1 MKVAVTG
8 SSGLIG
14 SAYVKAAKKA
24 GIELVRLVR
33 RDPSPGQ
40 SEFRWDPE
48 AGEIDE
54 EGLAGVGAVVHL
66 AGENIGARRW
76 SNAQKARIRDSRV
89 NGTKTISDAVAR
101 LDPRP
106 DVLVCASAL
115 GYYGDRGDDVLTED
129 APAGSDFLARVGV
142 EWENASR
149 SASEA
154 GVRVVNLR
162 FGLVI
167 GRDAPLLTR
176 QLPIFKLGLGGK
188 LGSGRQ
194 FFSWISIDDAVRA
207 ISYAVDTPTLVGPVN
222 VCSPNPVT
230 NAEFTKTFGRVL
242 SRPAIFMVPRFALK
256 AAFGEMADTMFGSV
270 RMSPTKLVE
279 SGFQFQH
286 PDLEGALR
294 HALGR

>member
-14 SAYVKAAKKA
+14 SAYVEIAKEA

-33 RDPSPGQ
+33 HDPLSAQ
-40 SEFRWDPE
+40 NEIRWDPE
-48 AGEIDE
+48 AGEVDE
-54 EGLAGVGAVVHL
+54 EGIAGVNAVVHL

-76 SNAQKARIRDSRV
+76 SIAQKARIRDSRV
-89 NGTKTISDAVAR
+89 NGTKTISSVVAR
-101 LDPRP
+101 LDPKP

-115 GYYGDRGDDVLTED
+115 GYYGDRGGEILTED

-142 EWENASR
+142 DWENASS
-149 SASEA
+149 SASDA

-162 FGLVI
+162 FGLVV

-176 QLPIFKLGLGGK
+176 QLTIFKLGLGGK

-194 FFSWISIDDAVRA
+194 FFSWISLDDVVRA
-207 ISYAVDTPTLVGPVN
+207 ISHVINTPSIAGPIN

-242 SRPAIFMVPRFALK
+242 SRPALFVVPRFAMK
-256 AAFGEMADTMFGSV
+256 IAFGEIADTMFSSV
-270 RMSPTKLVE
+270 RMSPARLVE
-279 SGFQFQH
+279 SGFQFEY
-286 PDLEGALR
+286 PELEGALR

>member
-54 EGLAGVGAVVHL
+54 EGLAGVDAVVHL

-89 NGTKTISDAVAR
+89 NGTKTMSDAVAR

-154 GVRVVNLR
+154 
-162 FGLVI
+162 
-167 GRDAPLLTR
+167 
-176 QLPIFKLGLGGK
+176 
-188 LGSGRQ
+188 
-194 FFSWISIDDAVRA
+194 
-207 ISYAVDTPTLVGPVN
+207 
-222 VCSPNPVT
+222 
-230 NAEFTKTFGRVL
+230 
-242 SRPAIFMVPRFALK
+242 
-256 AAFGEMADTMFGSV
+256 
-270 RMSPTKLVE
+270 
-279 SGFQFQH
+279 
-286 PDLEGALR
+286 
-294 HALGR
+294 

>member
-1 MKVAVTG
+1 M
-8 SSGLIG
+8 
-14 SAYVKAAKKA
+14 
-24 GIELVRLVR
+24 R

-54 EGLAGVGAVVHL
+54 EGLAGVDAVVHL

-89 NGTKTISDAVAR
+89 NGTKTMSDVVAR

-154 GVRVVNLR
+154 GVRVVNMR

-167 GRDAPLLTR
+167 SRDAPLLTR

-279 SGFQFQH
+279 SGFQFEH

-294 HALGR
+294 HALDR

>member
-1 MKVAVTG
+1 MRVALTG

-14 SAYVKAAKKA
+14 SAYRDAAKKA
-24 GIELVRLVR
+24 GIEVVHLVRH
-33 RDPSPGQ
+33 DPSPGQ
-40 SEFRWDPE
+40 SEIRWDPE
-48 AGEIDE
+48 AGEVDE
-54 EGLAGVGAVVHL
+54 EGLAGVSAVVHL

-76 SNAQKARIRDSRV
+76 SSAQKARIRGSRV
-89 NGTKTISDAVAR
+89 NGTRTISDALVR

-115 GYYGDRGDDVLTED
+115 GYYGDRGSDVLTED
-129 APAGSDFLARVGV
+129 APAGWDFLAQVGV
-142 EWENASR
+142 EWEKASL

-167 GRDAPLLTR
+167 GRDAQLLTR

-194 FFSWISIDDAVRA
+194 YMSWVSLDDVVRA
-207 ISYAVDTPTLVGPVN
+207 ISYAVDTPTLAGPVN

-230 NAEFTKTFGRVL
+230 NAEFTKTLGRVL
-242 SRPAIFMVPRFALK
+242 SRPAFFVVPRLAMK
-256 AAFGEMADTMFGSV
+256 AAFGEMADMMFGSV

>member
-1 MKVAVTG
+1 MKVAVMG

-14 SAYVKAAKKA
+14 SAYGETAKKA
-24 GIELVRLVR
+24 GVEVVRLVR
-33 RDPSPGQ
+33 HRPLPGPDEV
-40 SEFRWDPE
+40 SWDPE
-48 AGEIDE
+48 AEDVDE
-54 EGLAGVGAVVHL
+54 QGLAGINAVVHL

-89 NGTKTISDAVAR
+89 NGTKAISNAVAR
-101 LDPRP
+101 LDPKP

-129 APAGSDFLARVGV
+129 APAGSDFLAHVGV
-142 EWENASR
+142 EWEKASQG
-149 SASEA
+149 ASDA

-167 GRDAPLLTR
+167 GRDAQLLTR
-176 QLPIFKLGLGGK
+176 QLPIFRLGLGGK
-188 LGSGRQ
+188 LGGGRQ
-194 FFSWISIDDAVRA
+194 FFSWISLDDTVRA
-207 ISYAVDTPTLVGPVN
+207 ISHAIDTPTLAGPIN

-242 SRPAIFMVPRFALK
+242 SRPAFFVVPRMVLRVAL
-256 AAFGEMADTMFGSV
+256 GEMADTMFSSV
-270 RMSPTKLVE
+270 RMNPTRLVE
-279 SGFQFQH
+279 SGFQFEH
-286 PDLEGALR
+286 PYLEGALR

>member
-1 MKVAVTG
+1 MRVAVTG

-14 SAYVKAAKKA
+14 SAYREAAKKA

-33 RDPSPGQ
+33 HDPVPGE

-48 AGEIDE
+48 AGKVGE
-54 EGLAGVGAVVHL
+54 EGLAGVSAVVHL

-76 SNAQKARIRDSRV
+76 SSAQKARIRDSRV

-115 GYYGDRGDDVLTED
+115 GYYGDRSDDILTED
-129 APAGSDFLARVGV
+129 APAGSDFLAKVGV

-154 GVRVVNLR
+154 GIRVVNLR

-167 GRDAPLLTR
+167 GRDAPLLAR
-176 QLPIFKLGLGGK
+176 QLPIFRLGLGGR

-194 FFSWISIDDAVRA
+194 FFSWVSLDDVVSA
-207 ISYAVDTPTLVGPVN
+207 ISYAIDTPTLAGPVN

-242 SRPAIFMVPRFALK
+242 SRPTIFMVPRFAMRV
-256 AAFGEMADTMFGSV
+256 AFGEMADTMFSSV
-270 RMSPTKLVE
+270 RMTPTRLVE
-279 SGFQFQH
+279 SGFQFKH
-286 PDLEGALR
+286 PELEGALR
-294 HALGR
+294 YALGR

>member
-1 MKVAVTG
+1 MRVAVTG

-14 SAYVKAAKKA
+14 SAYGEMAEKNGV
-24 GIELVRLVR
+24 EVVRLVR
-33 RDPSPGQ
+33 RDPLPGQ
-40 SEFRWDPE
+40 SEIRWDPE
-48 AGEIDE
+48 AGEVSE
-54 EGLAGVGAVVHL
+54 EGLAGVKAVVHL

-76 SNAQKARIRDSRV
+76 SSAQKARIRDSRV
-89 NGTKTISDAVAR
+89 KGTKTISSAVAR
-101 LDPRP
+101 LDPKP

-129 APAGSDFLARVGV
+129 AAAGSDYLAQVGV
-142 EWENASR
+142 EWEEASR
-149 SASEA
+149 SASDA
-154 GVRVVNLR
+154 GIRVVNLR

-176 QLPIFKLGLGGK
+176 QLPIFKLGLGGR
-188 LGSGRQ
+188 LGNGGQ
-194 FFSWISIDDAVRA
+194 YMSWVSLDDVVSV
-207 ISYAVDTPTLVGPVN
+207 ISYAIDTPRLVGPIN

-242 SRPAIFMVPRFALK
+242 SRPALFVVPRFAMK
-256 AAFGEMADTMFGSV
+256 AAFGEMADTMFSSV
-270 RMSPTKLVE
+270 RMSPTRLID
-279 SGFQFQH
+279 SGFEFDF

>member
-54 EGLAGVGAVVHL
+54 EGLAGVDAVVHL

-279 SGFQFQH
+279 SGFQFEH

>member
-1 MKVAVTG
+1 MRVAVTG

-14 SAYVKAAKKA
+14 SAYGEMAEKNGVDV
-24 GIELVRLVR
+24 VRLVR
-33 RDPSPGQ
+33 RDPLPGQ
-40 SEFRWDPE
+40 SEIRWDPE
-48 AGEIDE
+48 AGEVSE
-54 EGLAGVGAVVHL
+54 EGLAGVKAVVHL

-76 SNAQKARIRDSRV
+76 SSAQKARIRDSRV
-89 NGTKTISDAVAR
+89 KGTKTISSAVAR
-101 LDPRP
+101 LDPKP

-129 APAGSDFLARVGV
+129 AAAGSDYLAQVGV
-142 EWENASR
+142 EWEEASR
-149 SASEA
+149 SASDA

-176 QLPIFKLGLGGK
+176 QLPTFRLGLGGR

-194 FFSWISIDDAVRA
+194 FFSWISLDDAVRV
-207 ISYAVDTPTLVGPVN
+207 ISYAIDTPTLAGPIN

-230 NAEFTKTFGRVL
+230 NAEFTKTFARAL
-242 SRPAIFMVPRFALK
+242 SRPALFVVPRFAMK
-256 AAFGEMADTMFGSV
+256 AAFGEMADTMFSSV
-270 RMSPTKLVE
+270 RMSPARLVD
-279 SGFQFQH
+279 SGFQFKH